1 MAWAVGE
8 LSPLLALGAAEEVRW
23 IQALAVEGAGRPCW
37 ALEVVAEDHL
47 MMATGEPAE
56 AEYLL
61 KGEKGLDEHS
71 TEEVEVGHCLDSVAE
86 EEVVGYKTSFLL
98 VSLGVTEVEDRCLAS
113 AEAVGRDLYL
123 GAREELTT
131 CDPLGMVEV
140 GGSQG
145 FHCLLQPSV
154 AGAEEGAQGS

>member
-37 ALEVVAEDHL
+37 ALEVVVEDHS

-61 KGEKGLDEHS
+61 KEETVLDEHS
-71 TEEVEVGHCLDSVAE
+71 TEEVEVDHCLDSVAE
-86 EEVVGYKTSFLL
+86 EEVVGCRMSFLL
-98 VSLGVTEVEDRCLAS
+98 ASLGVTEVEDRCLAS

-123 GAREELTT
+123 GAQEELMT
-131 CDPLGMVEV
+131 CGPPEMAEV
-140 GGSQG
+140 GESQDLN
-145 FHCLLQPSV
+145 CLLPPSAAV
-154 AGAEEGAQGS
+154 AEAVAQGL